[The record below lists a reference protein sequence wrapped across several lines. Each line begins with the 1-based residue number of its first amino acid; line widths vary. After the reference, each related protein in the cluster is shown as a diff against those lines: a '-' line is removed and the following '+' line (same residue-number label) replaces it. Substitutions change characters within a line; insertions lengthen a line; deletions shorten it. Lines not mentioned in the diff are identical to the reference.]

1 MVKLIVRVVLVLL
14 VCGWIGGTWY
24 TGQSLEKRLRTMMR
38 DDPSNI
44 VEVVFDPFAEPEVE
58 PLLYDRVWFSLVDY
72 RRNFLAS
79 IARLHL
85 NLRLAP
91 GEQPV
96 SIPLLAKFHHGPLIL
111 PGGLAVGAARMQIT
125 LDDNPS
131 RRNIPPRWGKPAKPI
146 EGMAVMRGV
155 VGLDG
160 GFSGRSWLQEI
171 ELNSHP
177 IKFELQRMQI
187 ALSANAALSQVLV
200 DGDMADLLV
209 TYVDDKLKVTKA
221 DVSLRANNVLEKERY
236 DGVMNV
242 NWVDAELHYKGVA
255 KRVATM
261 EIDSEYRL
269 VNSKIDAE
277 VSINAEAVST
287 AEEKEENREVVFDY
301 GEGVAAV
308 GELPIERVIDLWDH
322 YRIWEPPTAALVE
335 TGAEDRGQWRK
346 AEHLMSQV
354 SSNVS
359 AYSSFKLGL
368 DDQEILVRANV
379 EFIGE
384 DQIDRMEQVGTAG
397 ELLKHLLGDLTYHAD
412 GPLAELPEVKSM
424 LNMAQELGMVEVDE
438 VGASGNLHVRAGEV
452 RINGIAM
459 TPKEFLRDKYAM
471 PLWEAKQSTD
481 ETLQ

>member
-14 VCGWIGGTWY
+14 VCGWIGGTWF
-24 TGQSLEKRLRTMMR
+24 TGQSLEKRLRTMIR

-58 PLLYDRVWFSLVDY
+58 PLLYDRVWLSLVDY

-91 GEQPV
+91 GEEPV

-111 PGGLAVGAARMQIT
+111 PGGLAVGAARMQVT
-125 LDDNPS
+125 LDDDS
-131 RRNIPPRWGKPAKPI
+131 LRRNIPPRWGKPAKPM
-146 EGMAVMRGV
+146 EGMLVMRGV
-155 VGLDG
+155 VGFGG
-160 GFSGRSWLQEI
+160 GFSGQSWLQEI
-171 ELNSHP
+171 ELNSFP
-177 IKFELQRMQI
+177 IKFELQRMQF
-187 ALSANAALSQVLV
+187 ALSANAELSQVLV
-200 DGDMADLLV
+200 EGDMTDLLV
-209 TYVDDKLKVTKA
+209 SYVGDKLKVTKA
-221 DVSLRANNVLEKERY
+221 DLSLRANNVLEKERY

-242 NWVDAELHYKGVA
+242 NWVDAELHYRGSS
-255 KRVATM
+255 KRVASM

-287 AEEKEENREVVFDY
+287 AEEKEEDREVVFDY

-322 YRIWEPPTAALVE
+322 YRLWEPPTAALSE
-335 TGAEDRGQWRK
+335 AAADYHGQWRN
-346 AEHLMSQV
+346 AEHLMNQV

-368 DDQEILVRANV
+368 DDQEILVRANA

-384 DQIDRMEQVGTAG
+384 DKVDRMDQVETAG
-397 ELLKHLLGDLTYHAD
+397 QLFEHLLGDLTYHAD
-412 GPLAELPEVKSM
+412 GPLAELPEVKNV
-424 LNMAQELGMVEVDE
+424 LNMVQEMGMVEVDE
-438 VGASGNLHVRAGEV
+438 VGVSGNVHVRAGEV

-459 TPKEFLRDKYAM
+459 TPEAFLKDKYAM
-471 PLWEAKQSTD
+471 PLWGTKQSAA
-481 ETLQ
+481 ESAE